1 MAKKLMK
8 DDIVNSVAEK
18 SGLSKKDA
26 GAAVEA
32 FTSTVQ
38 DALGKGNSIG
48 LIGFGTFEVRTRA
61 AREGRNPQTG
71 APLKIPK
78 KNVPA
83 IQSWKETQRRCLLN
97 VVD

>member
-8 DDIVNSVAEK
+8 DDIINSVADKAE
-18 SGLSKKDA
+18 LTKKDA
-26 GAAVEA
+26 AAAVEA

-38 DALGKGNSIG
+38 DALKKGNSIG

-71 APLKIPK
+71 EPLKIPK
-78 KNVPA
+78 KKVPA
-83 IQSWKETQRRCLLN
+83 FKAGKKLRDAVS
-97 VVD
+97 

>member
-8 DDIVNSVAEK
+8 ADIIDSVAK
-18 SGLSKKDA
+18 KADLSKKDA

-38 DALGKGNSIG
+38 DALKKGNSIG
-48 LIGFGTFEVRTRA
+48 LIGFGSFEVRTRA

-71 APLKIPK
+71 EPLKIPK
-78 KNVPA
+78 KKVPA
-83 IQSWKETQRRCLLN
+83 FKAGKKLRDAVS
-97 VVD
+97 

>member
-8 DDIVNSVAEK
+8 DDIINSVADK

-26 GAAVEA
+26 AAAVGA

-38 DALGKGNSIG
+38 DALEEGNSIG

-61 AREGRNPQTG
+61 ARDGRNPQTG
-71 APLKIPK
+71 APLKIPEK
-78 KNVPA
+78 KVPA
-83 IQSWKETQRRCLLN
+83 FKAGKKLKDAVS
-97 VVD
+97 

>member
-8 DDIVNSVAEK
+8 DDIVNSVADK
-18 SGLSKKDA
+18 ASLTKKDA
-26 GAAVEA
+26 AAAVEA

-38 DALGKGNSIG
+38 DALKKGNSIG

-71 APLKIPK
+71 DPIKIPEK
-78 KNVPA
+78 KVPA
-83 IQSWKETQRRCLLN
+83 FKAGKNLRDAVS
-97 VVD
+97 

>member
-8 DDIVNSVAEK
+8 DDIISSVVDK
-18 SGLSKKDA
+18 TGLTKKDA

-38 DALGKGNSIG
+38 DALKKGNSIG
-48 LIGFGTFEVRTRA
+48 LIGFGTFEVRTRS
-61 AREGRNPQTG
+61 ARDGRNPQTG
-71 APLKIPK
+71 ETIKIPK

-83 IQSWKETQRRCLLN
+83 FKAGKKLRDAVS
-97 VVD
+97 

>member
-8 DDIVNSVAEK
+8 DDIINSVVDK
-18 SGLSKKDA
+18 TGLSKKDA

-38 DALGKGNSIG
+38 DALKKGDSIG

-71 APLKIPK
+71 AALKIPK
-78 KNVPA
+78 KKVPA
-83 IQSWKETQRRCLLN
+83 FKAGKKLKDAVS
-97 VVD
+97 

>member
-8 DDIVNSVAEK
+8 DDIINSVVDK
-18 SGLSKKDA
+18 TGLSKKDA

-38 DALGKGNSIG
+38 DALKNGNSIG

-61 AREGRNPQTG
+61 ARDGRNPQTG
-71 APLKIPK
+71 EKIKIAK

-83 IQSWKETQRRCLLN
+83 FKAGKKLRDA
-97 VVD
+97 VA

>member
-8 DDIVNSVAEK
+8 DDIINSVVDK
-18 SGLSKKDA
+18 TGLSKKDA

-38 DALGKGNSIG
+38 DALKKGNSIG

-71 APLKIPK
+71 AALKIPK
-78 KNVPA
+78 KKVPA
-83 IQSWKETQRRCLLN
+83 FKAGKKLKDAVS
-97 VVD
+97 